1 MNIILCGPPGAGK
14 GTQAGYIVKNFNLYK
29 VSTGDLLRD
38 EIKNNTDL
46 GNKIKS
52 KLDQGLLVSDDII
65 NNLIVKILSDK
76 KYYNRLIFDG
86 YPRNLNQAKS
96 LDLLVK
102 KYNQK
107 ISCVLSL
114 NVDKESIFKRILGRL
129 VCTKCGLTFN
139 KYFNPP
145 QKENYNCNLIY
156 LKTRTDDNEKT
167 IKNRFDTYTKKT
179 APIINYYIE
188 QKILHEIDGTREINR
203 IYDEIRSIIA
213 SLET

>member
-1 MNIILCGPPGAGK
+1 MNIILFGPPGAGK
-14 GTQAGYIVKNFNLYK
+14 GTQSDNLAGDVSLHKI
-29 VSTGDLLRD
+29 STGDLLR
-38 EIKNNTDL
+38 EEVKKKSAL
-46 GNKIKS
+46 GIKIKPM
-52 KLDQGLLVSDDII
+52 LDQGILVSDDII
-65 NNLIVKILSDK
+65 NNLIESILSNK
-76 KYYNRLIFDG
+76 AYFNRLIFDG
-86 YPRNLNQAKS
+86 YPRNFKQANH
-96 LDLLVK
+96 LDILIK